1 MKTAFA
7 KKTAIEKKWHVVD
20 ADGLVVGRLATQV
33 ATILRGKNKPV
44 YTPHVDT
51 GDYVIVLNAG
61 KVRFTGKKLDNK
73 EYFRHT
79 GYPGGIRSRT
89 ARQIMKE
96 TPEKIIISAVRGMLP
111 KNTLGRQQ
119 MKKLKVYRGTEHP
132 HGPQSPEA
140 LHLKT

>member
-7 KKTAIEKKWHVVD
+7 KKGDIEKKWHVVD
-20 ADGLVVGRLATQV
+20 ANGLVVGRLAARV

-51 GDYVIVLNAG
+51 GDYVIVLNAD

-73 EYFRHT
+73 QYFRHT

-89 ARQIMKE
+89 AREIMKD
-96 TPEKIIISAVRGMLP
+96 TPERIIMSAVRGMLP

-119 MKKLKVYRGTEHP
+119 IKKLKVYRGTEHP
-132 HGPQSPEA
+132 HGPQNPET
-140 LHLKT
+140 LDLKT

>member
-7 KKTAIEKKWHVVD
+7 RKSDIEKKWHVVD
-20 ADGLVVGRLATQV
+20 ADGLVVGRLAARI

-51 GDYVIVLNAG
+51 GDYVIVLNAE
-61 KVRFTGKKLDNK
+61 KVRFTGKKLENK

-89 ARQIMKE
+89 AKEIMKE
-96 TPEKIIISAVRGMLP
+96 TPEKIIMSAVRGMLP

-119 MKKLKVYRGTEHP
+119 MKKLKVYRGTQHP
-132 HGPQSPEA
+132 HGPQNPET